1 MITFMDRQAMGE
13 NLRAFG
19 TRMDS
24 VWSLRAAYHQ
34 ARQIRNIQDVFCQNA
49 QAGFWNSIQGDFPED
64 LKMEM
69 LVDVLRGKVKVPFS

>member
-1 MITFMDRQAMGE
+1 MGE

-34 ARQIRNIQDVFCQNA
+34 ARQTKSIQDAFCQNA
-49 QAGFWNSIQGDFPED
+49 QAGLWESIDGNFPED

-69 LVDVLRGKVKVPFS
+69 LVDVLRGKVKVPSP